1 MSVTVH
7 QRPGVYSSYDASS
20 VLSGSAGGRLV
31 GLAAIHATATAGAV
45 QTITSYDRAVTA
57 FGAASGQ
64 NMTELIRLALRNG
77 ASGVAAVP
85 VSSAADTF
93 LTLWAISRPMPSPG
107 IKTAFISI
115 YCPFPDAGCSTVRQ
129 FPACTLTA

>member
-31 GLAAIHATATAGAV
+31 GIAAVHATAAAGVV

-77 ASGVAAVP
+77 ASGVAEVP
-85 VSSAADTF
+85 VYSA
-93 LTLWAISRPMPSPG
+93 G
-107 IKTAFISI
+107 
-115 YCPFPDAGCSTVRQ
+115 G
-129 FPACTLTA
+129 